1 MNRSV
6 ILKDN
11 GTGTSE
17 EQPISGVTAGGDRWP
32 QSGDRNHT
40 QEHAHTGDKSSSTEG
55 GNLGDPD
62 TQHRSTGTSKNDD
75 LSSRS
80 HSYFSENPKKRADY
94 RAGPAPTHSPEGAG
108 RVVAFGPG

>member
-6 ILKDN
+6 ILKDI

-17 EQPISGVTAGGDRWP
+17 EQPISGVTAGEDRWP
-32 QSGDRNHT
+32 QSRDKNHT

-62 TQHRSTGTSKNDD
+62 TQHRSTGPSKDKD
-75 LSSRS
+75 LSSPS
-80 HSYFSENPKKRADY
+80 HSYLSGNPKKRAD
-94 RAGPAPTHSPEGAG
+94 
-108 RVVAFGPG
+108 